1 MLKLDKI
8 CVSFRSERQDKIF
21 GHTKQQILFD
31 VSVEVKKGTCL
42 GILGESGSGKSTM
55 GRVLCGLMKP
65 DSGNVLINDVPVYAS
80 KSGRRELQNK
90 LSIVFQ
96 DYTTSANPRFRVRD
110 ILKEGLYVRQRK
122 EQIRLDQEKEINRL
136 LELVGLSPDFAERF
150 PHELSGGQLQR
161 VCIARAIACNP
172 EIILFDEAIS
182 SLDAHTQVQIMD
194 LLLELKEKLSLTYIF
209 ITHDLTSITYLCD
222 DVLFLYQ
229 GHVTE
234 HLSVKRIN
242 ETKDTYAKKLLE
254 SIVVFETEEAV

>member
-1 MLKLDKI
+1 M
-8 CVSFRSERQDKIF
+8 
-21 GHTKQQILFD
+21 
-31 VSVEVKKGTCL
+31 
-42 GILGESGSGKSTM
+42 
-55 GRVLCGLMKP
+55 
-65 DSGNVLINDVPVYAS
+65 
-80 KSGRRELQNK
+80 
-90 LSIVFQ
+90 
-96 DYTTSANPRFRVRD
+96 RD